1 MWTWPGSAASNKV
14 PLLSQ
19 VQGASATRRGLL
31 VPVRSRKPRAVNAL
45 RARFRLCEYLHACF
59 WRTPVQR
66 SLASASRLRHQFVL
80 NPALEGVLRI
90 WRVAHAGI
98 DPGAVVHHAA
108 RVAERLKTPSAVVLA
123 HSGVAHA
130 AERQFGHQRLNC
142 TVVDHRV
149 ARFGRV

>member
-90 WRVAHAGI
+90 WRGADAGVH
-98 DPGAVVHHAA
+98 PGGVVHHAA
-108 RVAERLKTPSAVVLA
+108 GGGGRLQNPSAAVLA
-123 HSGVAHA
+123 QS
-130 AERQFGHQRLNC
+130 
-142 TVVDHRV
+142 
-149 ARFGRV
+149 